1 MSETIRKLGLSR
13 FAQRVLDAR
22 PALAAELADPA
33 PFTRAEM
40 QSALGARKD
49 DNPDDKRALREL
61 RNRVLLRVMA
71 RDLSGR
77 AGLDEVCATMIYRDL
92 NATRRPL
99 EFAIGKGG
107 QDILNPRGVNVIR
120 DFRADRRSIRVWGA
134 RTMSSDPLWRYI
146 NVRRLFLFVEESI
159 DEGTQWVVFEP
170 NDETNWARVRQV
182 VSSFLT
188 TVWRFG
194 ALQGA
199 TEEQAL
205 FVR

>member
-40 QSALGARKD
+40 QNALGARKD

-77 AGLDEVCATMIYRDL
+77 ADLDEVCATMSDLAEVALSRAVADRDL
-92 NATRRPL
+92 
-99 EFAIGKGG
+99 IVVGMGKLGG
-107 QDILNPRGVNVIR
+107 RELNV
-120 DFRADRRSIRVWGA
+120 
-134 RTMSSDPLWRYI
+134 SSDIDLVFLYDGSHELGERY
-146 NVRRLFLFVEESI
+146 
-159 DEGTQWVVFEP
+159 
-170 NDETNWARVRQV
+170 
-182 VSSFLT
+182 
-188 TVWRFG
+188 
-194 ALQGA
+194 
-199 TEEQAL
+199 EQAEIGRASCRER
-205 FVR
+205 V